1 MGSYHYFYYTLKEI
15 YSSQNIMK
23 KDELRILQVGNVLV
37 SPDIITENS
46 VATLMPARA
55 SAASKAMRELLLP
68 WMRLWRL
75 RMRWM

>member
-1 MGSYHYFYYTLKEI
+1 
-15 YSSQNIMK
+15 MK

-46 VATLMPARA
+46 VATLMPVRA

>member
-1 MGSYHYFYYTLKEI
+1 
-15 YSSQNIMK
+15 MK

-46 VATLMPARA
+46 VAILMPVRA

-68 WMRLWRL
+68 WMKSWK
-75 RMRWM
+75 